1 MACIN
6 RHIEQR
12 IAELSK
18 NRPAILLTCPRQSGK
33 ATMLK
38 NLAEKLRQKN
48 PRQKDISEVLCLLFN
63 AGGIQ
68 ARYVLDFIKGS
79 GE

>member
-6 RHIEQR
+6 RHTEQR

-18 NRPAILLTCPRQSGK
+18 NRSAILLTCPRQSGK

-48 PRQKDISEVLCLLFN
+48 LGRKISPRCFACCSTQEEYEQKACLRFYKSE
-63 AGGIQ
+63 
-68 ARYVLDFIKGS
+68 R
-79 GE
+79 

>member
-1 MACIN
+1 M
-6 RHIEQR
+6 
-12 IAELSK
+12 
-18 NRPAILLTCPRQSGK
+18 LTCPRQSGK

-38 NLAEKLRQKN
+38 NLAEKLRLKK

-68 ARYVLDFIKGS
+68 ARYVFDFIKVS

>member
-18 NRPAILLTCPRQSGK
+18 NRSAILLTCPRQSGK

-38 NLAEKLRQKN
+38 NLAEKLRQKT
-48 PRQKDISEVLCLLFN
+48 SAE
-63 AGGIQ
+63 
-68 ARYVLDFIKGS
+68 RYLRGALPAVQRRRNTSKRCVLDFIKVS

>member
-1 MACIN
+1 MACNN

-12 IAELSK
+12 ITELSK

-38 NLAEKLRQKN
+38 NLGRKISPRCFACCSTQEEYEQKVCLRFYK
-48 PRQKDISEVLCLLFN
+48 SE
-63 AGGIQ
+63 
-68 ARYVLDFIKGS
+68 R
-79 GE
+79 